1 MARPPN
7 DLQSVELRISTT
19 PQVVA
24 LLKQLV
30 ICGLFGKNA
39 AEAAD
44 RLLSEK
50 LRGLVADGT
59 LKNAKR

>member
-7 DLQSVELRISTT
+7 ELPSRELRISTT
-19 PQVVA
+19 PQVID

-30 ICGLFGKNA
+30 AQGLSGKNT

-50 LRGLVADGT
+50 LRQLIAEGS
-59 LKNAKR
+59 LKVG